1 MEQTDCKPYQ
11 PLSKVKH
18 EMDLAYTSSSD
29 ESEDGRKPRQSYN
42 SRETLH
48 EYNQELRMNYNSQ
61 SRKRKEVEK
70 STQEMEFCETSHTL
84 CSGYQTD
91 MHSVSRHG
99 YQLEMGS
106 DVDTETEGAA
116 SPDHAL
122 RMWIRGMKS
131 EHSSCLSSRANS
143 ALSLTDTDHERKSDG
158 ENGFKFSPVCCDM
171 EAQAGSTQET
181 VFHHVG
187 QAGLELLTSSD
198 PPASASQSAGI
209 TGVSHR
215 AQPDMQSSPHNQF
228 TFRPLPPP
236 PPPPH
241 ACTCAR
247 KPPPA
252 ADSLQRRS
260 MTTRSQPS
268 PAAPAPPTSTQ
279 DSVHLHNSWVLNSN
293 IPLETRHFL
302 FKHGSGSSAIFS
314 AASQNYPLT
323 SNTVYSP
330 PPRPLPRSTF
340 SRPAFTFNKPYRCC
354 NWKCTALSATA
365 ITVTLALLLAYVIAV
380 HLFGLTWQ
388 LQPVEG
394 ELYANGVS
402 KGNRGTESMDT
413 TYSPIGGKVSDK
425 SEKKVFQKG
434 RAIDTGEVDIG
445 AQVMQTIPPGLFWRF
460 QITIHHP
467 IYLKFNISL
476 AKDSLLGIYGRRNI
490 PPTHT
495 QFDFVK
501 LMDGKQLVKQD
512 SKGSDDTQHSPRN
525 LILTSLQETGFIEYM
540 DQGPWYLAFYND
552 GKKMEQVFVLTTA
565 IEIMDDCSTN
575 CNGNGECISG
585 HCHCFPGFLGPDCA
599 RDSCPVLCG
608 GNGEYEKGHCVCRH
622 GWKGPECDVPEEQ
635 CIDPTCFGHGTCIMG
650 VCICVPGYKGEICEE
665 EDCLDPM
672 CSNHGI
678 CVKGECHCS
687 TGWGGVNCETPLPV
701 CQEQCSGHG
710 TFLLDTGVCSCDPK
724 WTGSDCS
731 TELCTTECGSHGV
744 CSRGICQCEEGWVG
758 PTCEERSCH
767 SHCTE
772 HGQCKDGKCEC
783 SPGWEG
789 DHCTIAHY
797 LDAVRDGCPG
807 LCFGNGRCTL
817 DQNGWHCVCQVG
829 WSGTGCNVVMEM
841 LCGDNLDNDGDGLT
855 DCVDPD
861 CCQQSNCYIS
871 PLCQGSPDPL
881 DLIQQRQ
888 TLFSQHTSRLF
899 YDRIKFL
906 IGKDSTH
913 VIPPEVSFDSRRAC
927 VIRGQVMAIDGTPL
941 VGVNVS
947 FLHHSDY
954 GFTISRQDGSFDLV
968 AIGGISVIL
977 IFDRSPF
984 LPEKRTLWLPWNQF
998 IVVEKVTMQRVV
1010 SDPPSCDISNF
1021 ISPNPIVLPSPLT
1034 SFGGSCPERGTI
1046 VPELQVVQE
1055 EIPIPSSFVRLSY
1068 LSSRTPGY
1076 KTLLRI
1082 LLTHSTIPV
1091 GMIKVHLTVAV
1102 EGRLTQKWFPAAIN
1116 LVYTFA
1122 WNKTDIYGQKV
1133 WGLAEALVSV
1143 GYEYET
1149 CPDFILWEQRTV
1161 VLQGFEMDA
1170 SNLGG
1175 WSLNKHHILNP
1186 QSGII
1191 HKGNGENMFIS
1202 QQPPVISTIMG
1213 NGHQRSV
1220 ACTNCNG
1227 PAHNNKLF
1235 APVALASGPDG
1246 SVYVGDFNF
1255 VRRIF
1260 PSGNS
1265 VSILEL
1271 STSPAHKYYLAM
1283 DPVSESLYLSDTNT
1297 RKVYKLKSLV
1307 ETKDLSKNFE
1317 VVAGTG
1323 DQCLPFD
1330 QSHCGDGGRASEASL
1345 NSPRG
1350 ITVDRHGFI
1359 YFVDG
1364 TMIRKIDENAV
1375 ITTVIGSNGLTSTQ
1389 PLSCDSGMDITQVRL
1404 EWPTDLAVN
1413 PMDNSLYV
1421 LDNNIVLQI
1430 SENRRVRI
1438 IAGRP
1443 IHCQV
1448 PGIDH
1453 FLVSKVAIHSTLES
1467 ARAISVSHSGLLFI
1481 AETDERKVNRIQQ
1494 VTTNG
1499 EISVIAGAPTDCDCK
1514 IDPNC
1519 DCFSGDGGYAKD
1531 AKMKAPSSLAVSPD
1545 GTLYV
1550 ADLGNVRIR
1559 TISRNQAHLNDMNL
1573 YEIASPAD
1581 QELYQFTVNGTHL
1594 HTLNLITRDYVYN
1607 FTYNSEGDLGAI
1619 TSSNGNSV
1627 HIRRD
1632 AGGMPL
1638 WLVVPGGQVYWL
1650 TISSNGV
1657 LKRVSAQGYN
1667 LALMTYP
1674 GNTGLLATKSNEN
1687 GWTTVYEYD
1696 PEGHLTNA
1704 TFPTGEVSSFHSD
1717 LEKLTKVELDTSNRE
1732 NVLMSTNLTATSTI
1746 YILKQENTQSTYRV
1760 SPDGSLRVTFASGM
1774 EIGLSSEPHILAGAV
1789 NPTLGKCNISLPGE
1803 HNANL
1808 IEWRQR
1814 KEQNKGNASAF
1825 ERRLRAHN
1833 RNLLSI
1839 DFDHITRTGKI
1850 YDDHRKFTLR
1860 ILYDQ
1865 TGRPILW
1872 SPVSRYNEVNITYSP
1887 SGLVTFI
1894 QRGTWN
1900 EKMEYDQSG
1909 KIISRTWA
1917 DGKIWSYTYLEKS
1930 VMLLLHSQRR
1940 YIFEY
1945 DQPDCLLSVT
1955 MPSMVRHSLQT
1966 MLSVG
1971 YYRNIYTPPD
1981 SSTSFIQDYSRDGR
1995 LLQTL
2000 HLGTGRRVLY
2010 KYTKQARLSEVLYD
2024 TTQVTLTYEE
2034 SSGVIK
2040 TIHLMHDGF
2049 ICTIR
2054 YRQTGPLIGRQIF
2067 RFSEE
2072 GLVNARFDY
2081 SYNNFRVTS
2090 MQAVINE
2097 TPLPIDLYRYVDVS
2111 GRTEQFGK
2119 FSVINY
2125 DLNQVITTT
2134 VMKHTKIFSANGQVI
2149 EVQYEILKA
2158 IAYWM
2163 TIQYD
2168 NVGRMVICDI
2178 RVGVDA
2184 NITRYFYEYD
2194 ADGQLQTVSVNDKT
2208 QWRYSY
2214 DLNGNINLLSHG
2226 NSARLTPLRYDLR
2239 DRITRLGEIQY
2250 KMDEDGFLRQR
2261 GNDIF
2266 EYNSNG
2272 LLQKAYNK
2280 ASGWTVQYYY
2290 DGLGRRVAS
2299 KSSLG
2304 QHLQFFYADLTNP
2317 IRVTHLYNHTS
2328 SEITSLYYDLQG
2340 HLIAMELSSGEE
2352 YYVACDNT
2360 GTPLAV
2366 FSSRGQVI
2374 KEILYTPY
2382 GDIYHDTYP
2391 DFQVIIGFHGGLYDF
2406 LTKLVHLGQRDYDV
2420 VAGRW
2425 TTPNHHIWK
2434 QLNLLPKPFNLY
2446 SFENNYPVGKI
2457 QDVAKY
2463 TTDIRSWLEL
2473 FGFQL
2478 HNVLPGFPK
2487 PELENLEL
2495 TYELLRLQTKTQEW
2509 DPGKTILGIQCELQ
2523 KQLRNFISLDQLPM
2537 TPRYNDGRCLEGG
2550 KQPRFAAVPS
2560 VFGKGIKFA
2569 IKDGIVTADIIG
2581 VANEDSRRLA
2591 AILNNAHYLENLH
2604 FTIEGRDTHYFIKLG
2619 SLEEDLV
2626 LIGNTGGRRILE
2638 NGVNVTVSQMTSV
2651 LNGRTRRFADIQLQ
2665 HGALCFNI
2673 RYGTTVEEEKNHVL
2687 EIARQRAVAQAWTK
2701 EQRRLQEGE
2710 EGIRAWTEGEKQ
2722 QLLSTGRVQGYDGY
2736 FVLSVEQY
2744 LELSDSAN
2752 NIHFMRQS
2760 EIGRR

>member
-11 PLSKVKH
+11 PLPKVKH

-70 STQEMEFCETSHTL
+70 SAQEMEFCETSHTL

-171 EAQAGSTQET
+171 EAEAGSTQET

-209 TGVSHR
+209 TGMSHR
-215 AQPDMQSSPHNQF
+215 AQPDVQSSPHNQF

-710 TFLLDTGVCSCDPK
+710 TFLLDAGVCSCDPK

-731 TELCTTECGSHGV
+731 TELCTMECGSHGV

-789 DHCTIAHY
+789 DHCTI
-797 LDAVRDGCPG
+797 DGCPG

-881 DLIQQRQ
+881 DLIQQSQ

-927 VIRGQVMAIDGTPL
+927 VIRGQVVAIDGTPL

-1271 STSPAHKYYLAM
+1271 RNRDTRHSTSPAHKYYLAM

-1499 EISVIAGAPTDCDCK
+1499 EISIIAGAPTDCDCK

-1559 TISRNQAHLNDMNL
+1559 TISRNQAHLNDMNI

-1760 SPDGSLRVTFASGM
+1760 NPDGSLRVTFASGM

-1814 KEQNKGNASAF
+1814 KEQNKGNVSAF

-2034 SSGVIK
+2034 SSGVMK

-2487 PELENLEL
+2487 PELENLEV